1 MGEEGD
7 ACVAPTMQK
16 QLDTQA
22 VASTFSY
29 PQPFP
34 LLNSMKTKFGFAI
47 VALVAISLGFIA
59 ARQWLS
65 PPSKVSAISST
76 TAPDVD
82 PSSTSAKHEPVLT
95 LPEFS
100 LKNREGTLQSI
111 HSWPQK
117 SLVINF
123 WATWCAPCRREIP
136 LLQTLQQQHAADG
149 VQVVGIAVDFRD
161 DVLKYADNIHLSYP
175 LLIGEQDGLTAIDAF
190 GIEAVGFPFTIFTD
204 NKGDI
209 VTTHLGELHA
219 NEAALILAAVQQV
232 NRGEVPVDKARI
244 QISAQLARVKPNSES

>member
-1 MGEEGD
+1 
-7 ACVAPTMQK
+7 
-16 QLDTQA
+16 
-22 VASTFSY
+22 
-29 PQPFP
+29 
-34 LLNSMKTKFGFAI
+34 MKTKLGYI
-47 VALVAISLGFIA
+47 VVALVAIALGFVA
-59 ARQWLS
+59 ARQWLN
-65 PPSKVSAISST
+65 PAGNTGAISSPT
-76 TAPDVD
+76 TPEIDQ
-82 PSSTSAKHEPVLT
+82 PSASAKHEPVLT

-100 LKNREGTLQSI
+100 LKNREGALQSV
-111 HSWPQK
+111 HSWPGK

-136 LLQTLQQQHAADG
+136 LLQALQQQHAVDR

-161 DVLKYADNIHLSYP
+161 DVLKYADEIHLDYP

-204 NKGDI
+204 NNGDI

-219 NEAALILAAVQQV
+219 NEAALILGIVQKV

-244 QISAQLARVKPNSES
+244 QVATELARIQPSSAS